1 MKKIKFNF
9 YLFKGIENEESMKE
23 LTKFLLINESLIQL
37 TCGGKL
43 NYILTNKNNLVLI
56 SINNERYEN

>member
-23 LTKFLLINESLIQL
+23 LTKFLLLNESLIQL
-37 TCGGKL
+37 TWGGKL
-43 NYILTNKNNLVLI
+43 NYILKIKNK
-56 SINNERYEN
+56 

>member
-1 MKKIKFNF
+1 
-9 YLFKGIENEESMKE
+9 MKE

-43 NYILTNKNNLVLI
+43 NCILENKTNLI
-56 SINNERYEN
+56 SINYERYEN

>member
-1 MKKIKFNF
+1 MKNKKYIYNF

-43 NYILTNKNNLVLI
+43 NCILENKNK
-56 SINNERYEN
+56 

>member
-1 MKKIKFNF
+1 MKKKNIIFI
-9 YLFKGIENEESMKE
+9 YFKGIENESMKE

-43 NYILTNKNNLVLI
+43 NCVLEIKMNNLI
-56 SINNERYEN
+56 SINYERYEN